1 MKHFRRALILLGITF
16 SLFLPLYLK
25 NQTVFLSFAAVIKN
39 TIIFYPETKIIDVLI
54 TNVQSTN
61 SVLIAHYVIL
71 ILLIIFST
79 NMNLTSYFMV
89 SMFLIKT
96 FWVICLVILGRLLVN
111 EFGLRNLQKQIIK
124 QLKEKFK
131 T

>member
-71 ILLIIFST
+71 ILLIIVST